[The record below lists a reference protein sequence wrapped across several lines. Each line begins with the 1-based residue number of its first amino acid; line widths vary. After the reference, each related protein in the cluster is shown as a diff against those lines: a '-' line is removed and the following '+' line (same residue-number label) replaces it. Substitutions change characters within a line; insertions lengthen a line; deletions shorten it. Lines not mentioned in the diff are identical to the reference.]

1 MATLF
6 FTRLDRRPFR
16 PRSRR
21 SVHAGTSVCSRI
33 VRRQKMISLLRAFS
47 NTFKAST
54 WPESLSRRTGGRALP
69 ASVFSMKCAMSDT
82 AMNVSILE
90 GYPLCAELPGNTL
103 QRSSVCLYGGG
114 ILSGAFLP
122 ISALPALMT
131 KGLLTA
137 TVPTK
142 ALGRTACLMH
152 TPRTCL

>member
-6 FTRLDRRPFR
+6 FTRLDRRPFK

-54 WPESLSRRTGGRALP
+54 WPESLFRRIGGRALP
-69 ASVFSMKCAMSDT
+69 ASVVSMKCAMGDN
-82 AMNVSILE
+82 AMNISILE
-90 GYPLCAELPGNTL
+90 GYPFCAELPAEHPC
-103 QRSSVCLYGGG
+103 SSVCLRGGG

>member
-33 VRRQKMISLLRAFS
+33 VRRQEMISLLRAFS

-54 WPESLSRRTGGRALP
+54 CPESLSRRTGGRALP
-69 ASVFSMKCAMSDT
+69 ASVVSMKCAMSDT

-90 GYPLCAELPGNTL
+90 GYPLCAELPGNSL
-103 QRSSVCLYGGG
+103 QRSSVCLCGGG
-114 ILSGAFLP
+114 ILSGAFLHIGIVSLDDKGAP
-122 ISALPALMT
+122 YGYCTDESAW
-131 KGLLTA
+131 
-137 TVPTK
+137 
-142 ALGRTACLMH
+142 RTARRMR